1 MTQDNYNSKI
11 DWLFHQFPAFQ
22 KQGGMAYKPG
32 LSHTISLLEVFNLD
46 ITKIKAVHI
55 AGTNG
60 KGSTCSFLAS
70 LLTES
75 NQKVGLFTSP
85 HLFDFRERIR
95 VNGAMISKTELT
107 QFIEEIQDLEL
118 AFKPSFFEITFILAV
133 KHFIAQEC
141 DICVFET
148 GMGGR
153 LDATNVLSPIATA
166 ITNISLD
173 HTEFLGDTLE
183 AIAEE
188 KGGIIKNNTPLF
200 LGKKEAHSYS
210 IFKEIAHSK
219 NSTIFIN
226 EPRHTI
232 EGLPEYQ
239 KENFNLAIQIVG
251 FIKQTEIRRELISKA
266 LNQLEKNTGYGK
278 RMELLERAPDMYLD
292 VAHNDK
298 GIQASIEFAKKKT
311 KGRLHVILG
320 SAKDKI
326 YEEPTIEQL
335 SSTEISFC
343 IFSNKRSKTKTDWM
357 EFNTQFKKEITI
369 YPTIQDA
376 ILSVKH
382 KLKEEDTL
390 LITGSFFLISDYI
403 PPF

>member
-1 MTQDNYNSKI
+1 
-11 DWLFHQFPAFQ
+11 
-22 KQGGMAYKPG
+22 MAYKPG
-32 LSHTISLLEVFNLD
+32 LSHTNKLLERFNLD
-46 ITKIKAVHI
+46 VSKLKAIHI

-85 HLFDFRERIR
+85 HIFDFKERIR
-95 VNGAMISKTELT
+95 INGVMISQSEVLDY
-107 QFIEEIQDLEL
+107 IDEIQMLQLD
-118 AFKPSFFEITFILAV
+118 FKPSFFEITFVLAV
-133 KHFIAQEC
+133 KHFLAQQC

-166 ITNISLD
+166 ITNISID

-183 AIAEE
+183 AIAKE
-188 KGGIIKNNTPLF
+188 KAGIIKNETPLF

-210 IFKEIAHSK
+210 IFKEIADNK

-226 EPRHTI
+226 EPRHPF

-239 KENFNLAIQIVG
+239 KENFNLAIQIVD
-251 FIKQTEIRRELISKA
+251 FIKQTEIRSKLISQA
-266 LNQLEKNTGYGK
+266 LKHLKKNTGYGK
-278 RMELLERAPDMYLD
+278 RMEFLERAPDIYLD

-326 YEEPTIEQL
+326 YEDSTIEQL
-335 SSTEISFC
+335 LSTEISFC
-343 IFSNKRSKTKTDWM
+343 VFSNKRSKTKTDWM
-357 EFNTQFKKEITI
+357 EINTQFKKEITI
-369 YPTIQDA
+369 YPTIHDA
-376 ILSVKH
+376 ILNVKP
-382 KLKEEDTL
+382 KLKDEDTL

-403 PPF
+403 PSF